1 MLEILIIVLPVFI
14 IMGVGYG
21 AVATGYI
28 KPEISVHLNAFTVK
42 IAVPL
47 LLFRAMYGLDFGRA
61 FHVPMLVAFYL
72 GAFASFTIAIILA
85 RLVWKR
91 RPGEAIA
98 VGFCAMFSNTV
109 LLGLPILERAYGAD
123 AMPPGYG
130 IVALHAPMLYAVGMT
145 VMELSR
151 RDGQPLQQT
160 LLSALKSI
168 FSNALMIGV
177 LAGIIFNLVGII
189 VPDPLMAAVNLLAG
203 AAIPAALIGIGA
215 ALTQYQ
221 LKAELSESLMVSVL
235 SLAMHPLIAFV
246 FARYIFMLDDE
257 YIRVAVL
264 FAAMPPGMN
273 VYIFASMYNR
283 AVAMSASTVLV
294 ANALSIGTI
303 TFWLALLNWLLP

>member
-1 MLEILIIVLPVFI
+1 
-14 IMGVGYG
+14 
-21 AVATGYI
+21 
-28 KPEISVHLNAFTVK
+28 
-42 IAVPL
+42 
-47 LLFRAMYGLDFGRA
+47 
-61 FHVPMLVAFYL
+61 
-72 GAFASFTIAIILA
+72 
-85 RLVWKR
+85 
-91 RPGEAIA
+91 
-98 VGFCAMFSNTV
+98 
-109 LLGLPILERAYGAD
+109 
-123 AMPPGYG
+123 MPPGYG
-130 IVALHAPMLYAVGMT
+130 IVALHAPMLYAVGLTM
-145 VMELSR
+145 MELSR
-151 RDGQPLQQT
+151 RDGQPLRQT

-177 LAGIIFNLVGII
+177 LAGIIFNLIGII
-189 VPDPLMAAVNLLAG
+189 VPDPLMAAVNLLAS

-294 ANALSIGTI
+294 ANVLSIGTI